1 MANTLDLEWRKQLS
15 VEYSV
20 ETSVNVLPPADTD
33 VRLSPEI
40 IAFLRNEGLNPEEL
54 LKLPSVCPPPV
65 NDSFP
70 LKNYFISSSHN
81 TYLLSWQ
88 ILGRASPA
96 AYTHV
101 LSENARCVEIDV
113 WSSSKGPIVTHGHT
127 FSRSVSFQSVCA
139 AIGEAVHDGD
149 WPVLVSLECH
159 VGVSGQDE
167 LVDIMK
173 AAWGHKLVQH
183 ELEGIDSDAV
193 SPRDLR
199 GRILLLVEYY
209 PHLAGAESPAE
220 DACVI
225 SESDNPSEVDISEE
239 TELDFEKTNQP
250 HAKIADPLAALGFY
264 TRSMKPSKN
273 WLTEEFPSPPHPPNI
288 LINIS
293 ESSISSLIPHA
304 LEHLIENAQQHL
316 RRIYPKGIRL
326 NSSNLDP
333 LKFWRS
339 GSQIACLNWQNF
351 DRGMQINEG
360 MFVGT
365 SGWVLKPAALIGL
378 GQTMSSRLKLVGEI
392 VGISSLPRPNG
403 HRNFSASVH
412 AELFHS
418 AGDQDWRSDRLKCK
432 DVPDTGAD
440 IMWNG
445 RFEWVFQADELAF
458 IRLHILRHE
467 EFLKDERLA
476 VFCARVDH
484 LQQGWRFVR
493 LLNMKGKN
501 SGATLLARF
510 VISVVD

>member
-1 MANTLDLEWRKQLS
+1 MADTLDVQWKDQLS
-15 VEYSV
+15 LQYSV
-20 ETSVNVLPPADTD
+20 DTD
-33 VRLSPEI
+33 VNIQPPENADERISPEI
-40 IAFLRNEGLNPEEL
+40 LAFLQNEGVSCKEL
-54 LKLPSVCPPPV
+54 LNLPIVCPPHV
-65 NDSFP
+65 DDSFP
-70 LKNYFISSSHN
+70 LKHYFISSSHN

-88 ILGRASPA
+88 ILGRSSPA

-113 WSSSKGPIVTHGHT
+113 WPSSKGPIVTHGHT
-127 FSRSVSFQSVCA
+127 FSKSVPFKNVCI
-139 AIGEAVHDGD
+139 AIGEAVGEKD

-173 AAWGHKLVQH
+173 SAWGEKLVDQP
-183 ELEGIDSDAV
+183 LEGINDDDV

-199 GRILLLVEYY
+199 GRILLMVEYY
-209 PHLAGAESPAE
+209 PQEAGAEVPVE
-220 DACVI
+220 ETHII
-225 SESDNPSEVDISEE
+225 SESDETSEVEMTEE
-239 TELDFEKTNQP
+239 VEIDYEKHNHP
-250 HAKIADPLAALGFY
+250 RPKIGESLAALGFY
-264 TRSMKPSKN
+264 TRSMKPTKD
-273 WLTEEFPSPPHPPNI
+273 WLTEELSSPPHPPNI

-304 LEHLIENAQQHL
+304 LDTLIANAQKQL
-316 RRIYPKGIRL
+316 RRVYPKGIRL
-326 NSSNLDP
+326 SSSNLDP
-333 LKFWRS
+333 LKFWRG

-365 SGWVLKPAALIGL
+365 NGWVLKPAALLGL
-378 GQTMSSRLKLVGEI
+378 GQSMSSRLKLACEI
-392 VGISSLPRPNG
+392 IGISSLPRPNG

-418 AGDQDWRSDRLKCK
+418 AGDQEWRSERVKSK
-432 DVPDTGAD
+432 DTPDAGAD

-445 RFEWVFQADELAF
+445 RFEWEFQSDELAF

-467 EFLKDERLA
+467 ELLRDDRLA

-493 LLNMKGKN
+493 LLDMKGKN
-501 SGATLLARF
+501 SGATLLVRF
-510 VISVVD
+510 VISVEE